1 MFGRVYD
8 MITLENVWGI
18 LYAILIYFGLK
29 FIDFISER
37 VFNRALFGSLYQYIK
52 QKIKI
57 LQTNAKPIH
66 IDFQFKI
73 RITPK
78 YLDDVK
84 TLAIRMC
91 NHITKDSKGRID
103 LPTPTWSDDG
113 SCGNVNIAF
122 GKLHYILSITLIR
135 NYERI
140 DKEGNINSIPID
152 NISVSTGVDFPFSSL
167 SDAVMNLNVINSF
180 IRQAILREVPNTKF
194 SKGTFVVAPIK
205 GKLTLDQWI
214 KEKKFDVSLL
224 LKSEEQIIVE
234 FYVDRAELTTPY
246 FEIDASS
253 VQYLRGILLNYYLY

>member
-1 MFGRVYD
+1 
-8 MITLENVWGI
+8 MITLEVIYGA
-18 LYAILIYFGLK
+18 LYVLLLYIGSKVADRITMHVFDRAIFE
-29 FIDFISER
+29 SSWR
-37 VFNRALFGSLYQYIK
+37 YIK
-52 QKIKI
+52 RELKI
-57 LQTNAKPIH
+57 LQTNVKQIH
-66 IDFQFKI
+66 IDFQFKM
-73 RITPK
+73 RITPE
-78 YLDDVK
+78 YLDDAK
-84 TLAIRMC
+84 TLIGRMC
-91 NHITKDSKGRID
+91 NHIAKDGKGCID
-103 LPTPTWSDDG
+103 MSTPTWGDDG
-113 SCGNVNIAF
+113 TYGKVDISF
-122 GKLHYILSITLIR
+122 GKLRYTLNITLLI

-140 DKEGNINSIPID
+140 DKGGSITSIPID

-180 IRQAILREVPNTKF
+180 IRQAIIREVPNTKF

>member
-1 MFGRVYD
+1 
-8 MITLENVWGI
+8 MITLEN
-18 LYAILIYFGLK
+18 IYGALGLLSIYIGLK
-29 FIDFISER
+29 VIDLIAEH
-37 VFNRALFGSLYQYIK
+37 VFHRAFFGPFYQYIK
-52 QKIKI
+52 RQIKI
-57 LQTNAKPIH
+57 FQTNANPIH
-66 IDFQFKI
+66 VDFQFKI
-73 RITPK
+73 RITPQ
-78 YLDDVK
+78 YLDDAK
-84 TLAIRMC
+84 TLVRKMC

-152 NISVSTGVDFPFSSL
+152 NIAVSIGVDFPFSSL
-167 SDAVMNLNVINSF
+167 SDAVMNLSVINSF
-180 IRQAILREVPNTKF
+180 IRQAMLREVPNAKF

-205 GKLTLDQWI
+205 GELTLDQWI

-224 LKSEEQIIVE
+224 LKSEDQIIVD

-246 FEIDASS
+246 FEIDASV
-253 VQYLRGILLNYYLY
+253 VQYLRGILLNYYLH